1 MTSREATFVTRKAED
16 RPAEPERTGGY
27 ASPRAQGQNH
37 WKRGLNG
44 ELWKAVSP
52 SHLTA
57 ATWKVTTMTYGL
69 LAKRATNCLDRDVG
83 KMDNGDNGKQ
93 CITN

>member
-37 WKRGLNG
+37 RKRELNG

-69 LAKRATNCLDRDVG
+69 LAKRATNCLDRDVR
-83 KMDNGDNGKQ
+83 KSDNGKG